1 MVNEKSGTGN
11 WKIERGQAQLELAF
25 VVPGA
30 AAAQVD
36 NFNRKLGSF
45 FAGACFVERQ
55 EKAAVRRL
63 ARPDGFA
70 RQRRAPKRG
79 AGWQSDLEEIALVVS
94 NGVARLD
101 KRFPLAANQHLVAS
115 SGDVG
120 QENGLRRV
128 ARHLQAERAR
138 QIRIAGAKTKRRERW
153 RLATRNHFAKVGS
166 VRAIET
172 FGLEVL
178 DFPRAQNFHGDTS
191 GFALGVEKAKE
202 RNVDLSFTR
211 TARFSGHDESRIL
224 LDGF

>member
-55 EKAAVRRL
+55 EKAAVGRL

-70 RQRRAPKRG
+70 RERRAPERG

-101 KRFPLAANQHLVAS
+101 KRFPAANQHLVATF
-115 SGDVG
+115 GDVG
-120 QENGLRRV
+120 QENCLRRV

-138 QIRIAGAKTKRRERW
+138 QIRIAGAKTKCRERW
-153 RLATRNHFAKVGS
+153 RLATRNHFPKVRSIG
-166 VRAIET
+166 AIKA
-172 FGLEVL
+172 FGFEVL
-178 DFPRAQNFHGDTS
+178 DFSCAQDFHGDAA
-191 GFALGVEKAKE
+191 GFALDVEKAKE
-202 RNVDLSFTR
+202 RNIDLSFAR
-211 TARFSGHDESRIL
+211 TARFSSHDESRIL

>member
-1 MVNEKSGTGN
+1 MLCLDSSPC
-11 WKIERGQAQLELAF
+11 GQAQLELAF

-55 EKAAVRRL
+55 EKAAVGRL

-70 RQRRAPKRG
+70 RERRAPERG

-115 SGDVG
+115 FGNVG

-128 ARHLQAERAR
+128 TGHVQAERTWQVGIAR
-138 QIRIAGAKTKRRERW
+138 AKPERRER
-153 RLATRNHFAKVGS
+153 G
-166 VRAIET
+166 
-172 FGLEVL
+172 
-178 DFPRAQNFHGDTS
+178 
-191 GFALGVEKAKE
+191 
-202 RNVDLSFTR
+202 
-211 TARFSGHDESRIL
+211 
-224 LDGF
+224 

>member
-55 EKAAVRRL
+55 EKAAVGRL

-70 RQRRAPKRG
+70 RERRAPERG

-115 SGDVG
+115 FGNVG

-128 ARHLQAERAR
+128 TGHVQAERTWQVGIAR
-138 QIRIAGAKTKRRERW
+138 AKPERRER
-153 RLATRNHFAKVGS
+153 G
-166 VRAIET
+166 
-172 FGLEVL
+172 
-178 DFPRAQNFHGDTS
+178 
-191 GFALGVEKAKE
+191 
-202 RNVDLSFTR
+202 
-211 TARFSGHDESRIL
+211 
-224 LDGF
+224 